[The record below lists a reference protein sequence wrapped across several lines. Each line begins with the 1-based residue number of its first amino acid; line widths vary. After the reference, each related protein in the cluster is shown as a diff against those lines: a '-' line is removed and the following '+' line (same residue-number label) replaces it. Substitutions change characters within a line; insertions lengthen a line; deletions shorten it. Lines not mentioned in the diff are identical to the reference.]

1 VTTFRRLGQTFA
13 SSHIDKIFSRE
24 LVRAMDF
31 EMFERAEEGD
41 DDDDPMDVDEQTIVI
56 KREQDL
62 MVG

>member
-1 VTTFRRLGQTFA
+1 MN
-13 SSHIDKIFSRE
+13 KIFSRE

-31 EMFERAEEGD
+31 EVFERAEEGD